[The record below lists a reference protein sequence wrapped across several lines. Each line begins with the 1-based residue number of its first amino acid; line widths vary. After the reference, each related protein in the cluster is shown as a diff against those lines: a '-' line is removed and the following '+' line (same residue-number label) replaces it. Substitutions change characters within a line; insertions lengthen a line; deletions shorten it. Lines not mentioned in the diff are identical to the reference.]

1 MYYFQ
6 TFGAEIE
13 NRIEFYQGMY
23 IWRFIQLQ
31 SSTALEGCMS
41 ISIRMKNKAS
51 GSLFEVWRGS

>member
-31 SSTALEGCMS
+31 SSTA
-41 ISIRMKNKAS
+41 
-51 GSLFEVWRGS
+51 F

>member
-23 IWRFIQLQ
+23 IQLQ
-31 SSTALEGCMS
+31 SSTA
-41 ISIRMKNKAS
+41 
-51 GSLFEVWRGS
+51 F